1 MGNKKLTMQ
10 KLRQVLRFYSQGKGT
25 KTISSIVVISRNT
38 VKKYL
43 QIFHTLHM
51 DFEDVVSLD
60 DSRLSELF
68 SLEPKPVVHDSRYA
82 VLEPLLPSYCKRLRH
97 KGMSRRKLHKEY
109 IAEHPDGYSLASFDR
124 FIQRHVG
131 MSSPVMHLEHKAG
144 DKLFIDFAGD
154 KLSIVDVGSGE
165 ILPVEV
171 FVAILPC
178 SQLTYV
184 EAVMSQKK
192 EDLIAACENSLHYIG
207 GTPLAIVPDNLK
219 AAVTKSSRYE
229 ATLNDDFASFAE
241 HYGCAV
247 MPARAYKPRDKA
259 LVEGAVKLIYSSI
272 YPYLEGRVFH
282 DLPTLNAAIRVTL
295 EIHNNTPFVGRN
307 YSRRGQFEEIERPTL
322 GKLNPIRYELRKST
336 VLTVMKNG
344 HVRLGQDAHYYSVP
358 CQYIG
363 KKVKVIYT
371 STEVDIYS
379 NYTCIASH
387 KRSYARFKYTT
398 VDEHR
403 PAHHRYNGDWN
414 PGKFIS
420 EAGAIHKDVEDYIT
434 KVLEHKTYPEQAY
447 KSCAGIL
454 SFARRVGAKRLIN
467 ACRWADSYGLYNY
480 PAIEKILNNR
490 QDELPLPEDDAT
502 LQNMPLH
509 DNIRGKEYFN

>member
-1 MGNKKLTMQ
+1 MQ

-25 KTISSIVVISRNT
+25 KTISSIVGISRNT

-51 DFEDVVSLD
+51 DFEDVVCLG
-60 DSRLSELF
+60 DSHLSELF
-68 SLEPKPVVHDSRYA
+68 SLTPKPVVHDSRYA

-97 KGMSRRKLHKEY
+97 KGMSRRKLYQEY
-109 IAEHPDGYSLASFDR
+109 ISEHPDGYSLASFDR

-144 DKLFIDFAGD
+144 DKL
-154 KLSIVDVGSGE
+154 SIVDADSGE
-165 ILPVEV
+165 IIPVEV

-192 EDLIAACENSLHYIG
+192 EDLITVCEASLHYIG

-229 ATLNDDFASFAE
+229 AILNDDFASFAE

-272 YPYLEGRVFH
+272 YPCLEGRVFH
-282 DLPTLNAAIRVTL
+282 DLPTLNAAIRVAL
-295 EIHNNTPFVGRN
+295 EIHNNMSFVGRN
-307 YSRRGQFEEIERPTL
+307 YSRREQFEEIERPAL

-344 HVRLGQDAHYYSVP
+344 HVRLG
-358 CQYIG
+358 
-363 KKVKVIYT
+363 
-371 STEVDIYS
+371 
-379 NYTCIASH
+379 
-387 KRSYARFKYTT
+387 
-398 VDEHR
+398 
-403 PAHHRYNGDWN
+403 
-414 PGKFIS
+414 
-420 EAGAIHKDVEDYIT
+420 
-434 KVLEHKTYPEQAY
+434 
-447 KSCAGIL
+447 
-454 SFARRVGAKRLIN
+454 
-467 ACRWADSYGLYNY
+467 
-480 PAIEKILNNR
+480 
-490 QDELPLPEDDAT
+490 
-502 LQNMPLH
+502 
-509 DNIRGKEYFN
+509 

>member
-1 MGNKKLTMQ
+1 MGNKKITMQ

-25 KTISSIVVISRNT
+25 KTISSIVGISRNT

-51 DFEDVVSLD
+51 DFEDVVGLE
-60 DSRLSELF
+60 DSRLGELF
-68 SLEPKPVVHDSRYA
+68 SLTPKPVVHDPRYT
-82 VLEPLLPSYCKRLRH
+82 VLESLLPSYCKRLRH
-97 KGMSRRKLHKEY
+97 KGMSRRKLYKEY
-109 IAEHPDGYSLASFDR
+109 ITEHAD
-124 FIQRHVG
+124 
-131 MSSPVMHLEHKAG
+131 
-144 DKLFIDFAGD
+144 
-154 KLSIVDVGSGE
+154 SGE

-184 EAVMSQKK
+184 EAVMSQGK
-192 EDLIAACENSLHYIG
+192 EDLITACENSLHYMG

-219 AAVTKSSRYE
+219 AAVTRSSRYE

-272 YPYLEGRVFH
+272 YPHLEGRVFH
-282 DLPTLNAAIRVTL
+282 DLPTLNAAIRVAL

-307 YSRRGQFEEIERPTL
+307 YSRREQFEEIERPTL

-344 HVRLGQDAHYYSVP
+344 HVRLSQDAHYYSVP
-358 CQYIG
+358 CRYIG

-398 VDEHR
+398 V
-403 PAHHRYNGDWN
+403 
-414 PGKFIS
+414 
-420 EAGAIHKDVEDYIT
+420 
-434 KVLEHKTYPEQAY
+434 
-447 KSCAGIL
+447 
-454 SFARRVGAKRLIN
+454 
-467 ACRWADSYGLYNY
+467 
-480 PAIEKILNNR
+480 
-490 QDELPLPEDDAT
+490 
-502 LQNMPLH
+502 
-509 DNIRGKEYFN
+509 

>member
-1 MGNKKLTMQ
+1 MQ
-10 KLRQVLRFYSQGKGT
+10 KLRQVLRFYSQGKDT
-25 KTISSIVVISRNT
+25 KTISSIVGISRNT

-43 QIFHTLHM
+43 QIFHTLNM
-51 DFEDVVSLD
+51 EFAEVVSLD

-68 SLEPKPVVHDSRYA
+68 SLEPKPVIHDSRYA
-82 VLEPLLPSYCKRLRH
+82 VLEPLLPSYRKRLPH
-97 KGMSRRKLHKEY
+97 KGMSRRKLYEVY
-109 IAEHPDGYSLASFDR
+109 ISEHPDGYSLASFDR

-131 MSSPVMHLEHKAG
+131 MSNPIMHLEHKAG
-144 DKLFIDFAGD
+144 DKLFIDFVGD
-154 KLSIVDVGSGE
+154 KLSIVDVNSGE

-171 FVAILPC
+171 FLAILPC
-178 SQLTYV
+178 SQLTYL

-192 EDLIAACENSLHYIG
+192 EDLITACESCLHYIG
-207 GTPLAIVPDNLK
+207 GTQLAIVPDNLK
-219 AAVTKSSRYE
+219 VAVTKSSRYE

-241 HYGCAV
+241 HYGYAV

-272 YPYLEGRVFH
+272 YPYLQGRVFH
-282 DLPTLNAAIRVTL
+282 DPPTLNAAIRVAL

-307 YSRRGQFEEIERPTL
+307 YSRREQFEEIERLTL

-344 HVRLGQDAHYYSVP
+344 HIRLSQDAHYYSVP
-358 CQYIG
+358 CLYIG

-371 STEVDIYS
+371 STAVDIYS

-387 KRSYARFKYTT
+387 KRSYVRFKYTT

-414 PGKFIS
+414 PEKFIG
-420 EAGAIHKDVEDYIT
+420 EAAGIHKDVADYIT
-434 KVLEHKTYPEQAY
+434 KVLENKTYPEQTY
-447 KSCAGIL
+447 KSCVGIL

-490 QDELPLPEDDAT
+490 QYEIPLPEDDAS
-502 LQNMPLH
+502 LQDIPLH
-509 DNIRGKEYFN
+509 ENIRGKEYFN

>member
-1 MGNKKLTMQ
+1 MGNKKITMQ

-25 KTISSIVVISRNT
+25 KTISSIVGISRNT

-51 DFEDVVSLD
+51 DFEDVVGLE
-60 DSRLSELF
+60 DSRLGELF
-68 SLEPKPVVHDSRYA
+68 SLTPKPVVHDPRYT
-82 VLEPLLPSYCKRLRH
+82 VLESLLPSYCKRLRH
-97 KGMSRRKLHKEY
+97 KGMSRRKLYKEY
-109 IAEHPDGYSLASFDR
+109 ITEHPDGYSLASFDR
-124 FIQRHVG
+124 FIQRHIG
-131 MSSPVMHLEHKAG
+131 MSNPVMHLEHKAG

-154 KLSIVDVGSGE
+154 KLSIVDADSGE

-171 FVAILPC
+171 FVAIFPC

-184 EAVMSQKK
+184 EAVMSQGK
-192 EDLIAACENSLHYIG
+192 EDLITACENSLHYMG

-219 AAVTKSSRYE
+219 AAVTRSSRYE

-272 YPYLEGRVFH
+272 YPHLEGRVFH
-282 DLPTLNAAIRVTL
+282 DLPTLNAAIRVAL

-307 YSRRGQFEEIERPTL
+307 YSRREQFEEIERPTL

-344 HVRLGQDAHYYSVP
+344 HVRLSQDAHYYSVP
-358 CQYIG
+358 CRYIG

-398 VDEHR
+398 V
-403 PAHHRYNGDWN
+403 
-414 PGKFIS
+414 
-420 EAGAIHKDVEDYIT
+420 
-434 KVLEHKTYPEQAY
+434 
-447 KSCAGIL
+447 
-454 SFARRVGAKRLIN
+454 
-467 ACRWADSYGLYNY
+467 
-480 PAIEKILNNR
+480 
-490 QDELPLPEDDAT
+490 
-502 LQNMPLH
+502 
-509 DNIRGKEYFN
+509 

>member
-1 MGNKKLTMQ
+1 MVNKKITMQ

-25 KTISSIVVISRNT
+25 KSIGYIVGLSRNT

-43 QIFHTLHM
+43 QVFHSLHM
-51 DFEDVVSLD
+51 DFDEVLSLD

-68 SLEPKPVVHDSRYA
+68 YLSPQPVIHDSRYA

-97 KGMSRRKLHKEY
+97 KGMSRRKLYKEY
-109 IAEHPDGYSLASFDR
+109 ISEHPDGYSLSSFDR
-124 FIQRHVG
+124 FIQRHMG
-131 MSSPVMHLEHKAG
+131 MSCSVMHLEHKAG

-154 KLSIVDVGSGE
+154 KLSIVDADSGE
-165 ILPVEV
+165 IIPVEV

-192 EDLIAACENSLHYIG
+192 EDLITACESALHYFG

-241 HYGCAV
+241 HYGCTV

-259 LVEGAVKLIYSSI
+259 LVEGAVKLIYRSI
-272 YPYLEGRVFH
+272 YPCLEGRVFH
-282 DLPTLNAAIRVTL
+282 DLPTLNSAIRVAL

-307 YSRRGQFEEIERPTL
+307 YSRREQFEEVERSTL
-322 GKLNPIRYELRKST
+322 GKLNPICYELRKSA

-344 HVRLGQDAHYYSVP
+344 HIRLSQDAHYYSVP

-363 KKVKVIYT
+363 RKVKVVYT
-371 STEVDIYS
+371 STDVDIYS

-403 PAHHRYNGDWN
+403 PAHHRYTADWN
-414 PGKFIS
+414 PDKFIS
-420 EAGAIHKDVEDYIT
+420 EAAAIHKDVADYIS
-434 KVLEHKTYPEQAY
+434 KVLENKPYPEQAY
-447 KSCAGIL
+447 RSCAGIL
-454 SFARRVGAKRLIN
+454 SFARRVGPKRLIN

-490 QDELPLPEDDAT
+490 QDEIPLPEDETT
-502 LQNMPLH
+502 LRRIPSH
-509 DNIRGKEYFN
+509 ENIRGKEYFN

>member
-1 MGNKKLTMQ
+1 MLVNTAGVSPSQASIETILKVDLYGTAVLLEEVAGKIMQTAPLCLTQ
-10 KLRQVLRFYSQGKGT
+10 TAPFVSVELPPLLHSNCPPKIKIECSLRIVRVLVFCLKISKTSLWAIKNHHAKLRQVLRFYSQGKGT
-25 KTISSIVVISRNT
+25 KTISSIVGISRNT

-51 DFEDVVSLD
+51 DFEDVVGLE
-60 DSRLSELF
+60 DSRLGELF
-68 SLEPKPVVHDSRYA
+68 SLTPKPVVHDPRYT
-82 VLEPLLPSYCKRLRH
+82 VLESLLPSYCKRLRH
-97 KGMSRRKLHKEY
+97 KGMSRRKLYKEY
-109 IAEHPDGYSLASFDR
+109 ITEHPDGYSLASFDR
-124 FIQRHVG
+124 FIQRHIG
-131 MSSPVMHLEHKAG
+131 MSNPVMHLEHKAG

-154 KLSIVDVGSGE
+154 KLSIVDADSGE

-184 EAVMSQKK
+184 EAVMSQGK
-192 EDLIAACENSLHYIG
+192 EDLITACENSLHYMG

-219 AAVTKSSRYE
+219 AAVTRSSRYE

-272 YPYLEGRVFH
+272 YPHLEGRVFH
-282 DLPTLNAAIRVTL
+282 DLPTLNAAIRVAL

-307 YSRRGQFEEIERPTL
+307 YSRREQFEEIERPTL

-344 HVRLGQDAHYYSVP
+344 HVRLSQDAHYYSVP
-358 CQYIG
+358 CRYIG

-398 VDEHR
+398 V
-403 PAHHRYNGDWN
+403 
-414 PGKFIS
+414 
-420 EAGAIHKDVEDYIT
+420 
-434 KVLEHKTYPEQAY
+434 
-447 KSCAGIL
+447 
-454 SFARRVGAKRLIN
+454 
-467 ACRWADSYGLYNY
+467 
-480 PAIEKILNNR
+480 
-490 QDELPLPEDDAT
+490 
-502 LQNMPLH
+502 
-509 DNIRGKEYFN
+509 

>member
-1 MGNKKLTMQ
+1 MGNKKITMQ

-25 KTISSIVVISRNT
+25 KSIGYIVGLSRNT

-43 QIFHTLHM
+43 QVFHSLHM
-51 DFEDVVSLD
+51 DFDEVLSLD

-68 SLEPKPVVHDSRYA
+68 YLSPQPVIHDSRYA

-97 KGMSRRKLHKEY
+97 KGMSRRKLYKEY
-109 IAEHPDGYSLASFDR
+109 ISEHPDGYSLSSFDR
-124 FIQRHVG
+124 FIQRHMG
-131 MSSPVMHLEHKAG
+131 MSCSVMHLEHKAG

-154 KLSIVDVGSGE
+154 KLSIVDADSGE
-165 ILPVEV
+165 IIPVEV

-192 EDLIAACENSLHYIG
+192 EDLITACESALHYFG

-241 HYGCAV
+241 HYGCTV

-259 LVEGAVKLIYSSI
+259 LVEGAVKLIYRSI
-272 YPYLEGRVFH
+272 YPCLEGRVFR
-282 DLPTLNAAIRVTL
+282 DLPTLNSAIRVAL

-307 YSRRGQFEEIERPTL
+307 YSRREQFEEVERSTL
-322 GKLNPIRYELRKST
+322 GKLNPICYELRKSA

-344 HVRLGQDAHYYSVP
+344 HIRLSQDAHYYSVP

-363 KKVKVIYT
+363 RKVKVVYT
-371 STEVDIYS
+371 STDVDIYS

-403 PAHHRYNGDWN
+403 PAHHRYTADWN
-414 PGKFIS
+414 PDKFIS
-420 EAGAIHKDVEDYIT
+420 EAAAIHKDVADYIS
-434 KVLEHKTYPEQAY
+434 KVLENKPYPEQAY
-447 KSCAGIL
+447 RSCAGIL
-454 SFARRVGAKRLIN
+454 SFARRVGPKRLIN

-490 QDELPLPEDDAT
+490 QDEIPLPEDETT
-502 LQNMPLH
+502 LRRIPSH
-509 DNIRGKEYFN
+509 ENIRGKEYFN